1 MIIYARRRRA
11 VASYNTVTHDL
22 HLQAG
27 SDFFNENKSDIFV
40 TYNGE
45 EDKCKYNNLAIYS
58 AVSEGDILSYCA
70 AAGLNCCIDDTDA
83 ARATYDL
90 TILLEN
96 YETLIQ
102 PRFNLFLTLIKK
114 YKLSPLCFR
123 MSNTQLLKEVLRW
136 S

>member
-11 VASYNTVTHDL
+11 VASYNTTTRDL
-22 HLQAG
+22 HLDAENV
-27 SDFFNENKSDIFV
+27 FFSANKGEIFV

-45 EDKCKYNNLAIYS
+45 EDKRKYNNLVIYS
-58 AVSEGDILSYCA
+58 AVFEGDILSYCA

-90 TILLEN
+90 TILLAN

-102 PRFNLFLTLIKK
+102 PRFDLFVMLIKN